1 MPRIG
6 VTTDICLRRPRPT
19 YGCRADDDDDDDDDD
34 DLLTNR
40 AFWDVTLCC
49 WVDVSRCFDLMKVFL
64 KPSVLEE
71 STAFFGSAGRHMV
84 TAQKTLI
91 FNVMVLFIVIFSS
104 SLR

>member
-19 YGCRADDDDDDDDDD
+19 YGCRADYYYYYY
-34 DLLTNR
+34 LLTTR

-49 WVDVSRCFDLMKVFL
+49 WVDVSRCLDLMKVFL

-71 STAFFGSAGRHMV
+71 NAAFFGNAGRHRV
-84 TAQKTLI
+84 TPQKTLI
-91 FNVMVLFIVIFSS
+91 FNVMVLFIVIFSR